1 MKVFVV
7 GANGRVAE
15 RLLKDLTEKGHEV
28 FAGAR
33 SPEKVLQGENIHPVS
48 FDLHDEAEAL
58 SQKLKG
64 MDAVYFTAGSRGK
77 DLLQTDAFG
86 AVKVMQASE
95 KAGIKRFIMLS
106 SILSTEPEK
115 WQAAGIDRLKNYIIA
130 KFFADEW
137 LIHNTQLDYTILQP
151 GNLVETEDG
160 SGLVDF
166 TAVAMGQ
173 NSIPNVAKVLAELL
187 DQPNT
192 FKKVIPMADGQTPIA
207 QAIAEL

>member
-15 RLLKDLTEKGHEV
+15 SLLKELIKKGHQV

-33 SPEKVLQGENIHPVS
+33 SPEKVIQDDRIQTVS
-48 FDLHDEAEAL
+48 FDLHAELAEL
-58 SQKLKG
+58 SAKLSG
-64 MDAVYFTAGSRGK
+64 MDAVYFAAGSRGK

-86 AVKVMQASE
+86 AVKVMQAAE

-137 LIHNTQLDYTILQP
+137 LIHNTELDYTILQP
-151 GNLVETEDG
+151 GNLVEAESG

-166 TAVAMGQ
+166 TVEAMGQ
-173 NSIPNVAKVLAELL
+173 NSIPNVAEVLAEVL
-187 DQPNT
+187 DKPNT

-207 QAIAEL
+207 QAVEQL